1 MAKVTVYN
9 QLGEKA
15 GDMDLEKTLFEAEV
29 NEALVHE
36 AVVAQQAN
44 SREVIAHTK
53 DRGAVS
59 GGGKKPWKQKGTGRA
74 RHGSIRSPLWV
85 GGGVTFGPTKDRNFS
100 VKMNKKA
107 RRKALAMVLSD
118 KVAGKQFVVVENLEI
133 PEGKTK
139 TLSDLMNK
147 LPLSGKKTLLV
158 LEKEN
163 KNPAIAAGNIQ
174 NLDAISAQSL
184 NVVDLLAHQT
194 VVVTKAAV
202 ESIAE
207 MYKQV

>member
-1 MAKVTVYN
+1 
-9 QLGEKA
+9 
-15 GDMDLEKTLFEAEV
+15 
-29 NEALVHE
+29 
-36 AVVAQQAN
+36 
-44 SREVIAHTK
+44 
-53 DRGAVS
+53 
-59 GGGKKPWKQKGTGRA
+59 
-74 RHGSIRSPLWV
+74 
-85 GGGVTFGPTKDRNFS
+85 
-100 VKMNKKA
+100 MNKKA